1 MKRLVWLFLA
11 AFCLAVAQ
19 VQPVDVPAK
28 QHAKCGCCEGEDD
41 SCGMKDCAPP
51 PPASTQARLVLETP
65 ALTVRAES
73 RKDSVARRVRHETF
87 YVQFVPRSNRPAD
100 LAPQGVAP
108 AASVP
113 VYQAHCS
120 YLI

>member
-19 VQPVDVPAK
+19 VQPVDVPGK
-28 QHAKCGCCEGEDD
+28 QPARCGCCEEGDD
-41 SCGMKDCAPP
+41 ACGMKDCAPP
-51 PPASTQARLVLETP
+51 PATAQVRLVLETP

-73 RKDSVARRVRHETF
+73 RKRSVAPRARYENF
-87 YVQFVPRSNRPAD
+87 YVQSVPRSNRPAD
-100 LAPQGVAP
+100 LAPRMVAL

-113 VYQAHCS
+113 VYQAYCS
-120 YLI
+120 FLI

>member
-11 AFCLAVAQ
+11 AFCLAIAQ
-19 VQPVDVPAK
+19 VQPAEVPVK
-28 QHAKCGCCEGEDD
+28 QHAKCGCCDGEDD
-41 SCGMKDCAPP
+41 ACGMKDCAAPLP
-51 PPASTQARLVLETP
+51 TNSQARLVLETP
-65 ALTVRAES
+65 AVTVRAES
-73 RKDSVARRVRHETF
+73 RKNSVGRRVRRETF

-100 LAPQGVAP
+100 LAPRVAAP
-108 AASVP
+108 TASVP